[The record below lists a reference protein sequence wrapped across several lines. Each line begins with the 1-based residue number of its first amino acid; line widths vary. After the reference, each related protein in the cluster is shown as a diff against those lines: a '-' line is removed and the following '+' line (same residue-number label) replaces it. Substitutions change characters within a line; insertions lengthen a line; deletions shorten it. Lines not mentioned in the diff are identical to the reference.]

1 MLSDGIYGLSY
12 RSGEAGEATFSEGLA
27 VLRAGQILGSDR
39 WGGIFKGSCEYDAGA
54 GVNRV
59 RVRLEMPPNGVLITG
74 LCAGSEGAALEVSCV
89 IERPAP
95 CSKATVN
102 LHGQDVAVE
111 LTYIGPLPA

>member
-1 MLSDGIYGLSY
+1 M
-12 RSGEAGEATFSEGLA
+12 AFSEGLA

-39 WGGIFKGSCEYDAGA
+39 WGGIFKGSCEYDAEA

-59 RVRLEMPPNGVLITG
+59 HVRLEMPPGGVLITG
-74 LCAGSEGAALEVSCV
+74 LCAGAEGAALEISCA

-95 CSKATVN
+95 SSNATVH
-102 LHGQDVAVE
+102 LHGQVVAVE